1 MDLEAATSEGE
12 GRASALNG
20 GCFCTTL
27 DRDALA
33 ESLDREVRRR
43 GFAEQLIASHPIL
56 FANVSVFAPD
66 AAIEQM
72 AKVVGAVEAAAVLPE
87 FQASALS
94 WAPPIA
100 RHGFGPLGA
109 FMGYDFHLTTQG
121 PRLIEVNTN
130 AGGGFLNA
138 ALAQAQ
144 RACCGEPLDRP
155 ATAPA
160 AFRQAVGDMFVNEWR
175 LQRGAGRPGLIA
187 IVDDAP
193 RDQHLYPDFEL
204 AKGLLED
211 QGFETVIADA
221 ASLRFQDEVLTI
233 DGRVID
239 LVYNRLVDFGFD
251 EPAHA
256 ALRDAYAAGAVVV
269 TPNPYLHGLYADKRN
284 LVVLS
289 DTDQL
294 KGWGLGAD
302 DAATLETA
310 LPKTVRV
317 SAENAEAL
325 WDGRRALFFKPAR
338 GSGSKATYR
347 GEKVTRRVWSEIIAG
362 YYVAQVY
369 APPSRRGVMVDG
381 ARTDLKVDIRL
392 YTYAGAV
399 LLTAARLYQ
408 GQTTNMR
415 TAGGGFAPVLRA

>member
-1 MDLEAATSEGE
+1 MDLEAAPTKGE
-12 GRASALNG
+12 GRASTLNS

-33 ESLDREVRRR
+33 ESLDRGVRRR

-72 AKVVGAVEAAAVLPE
+72 AKVVRAVEAAAVLPE
-87 FQASALS
+87 FQAAALS

-100 RHGFGPLGA
+100 RDSLGPLGA

-144 RACCGEPLDRP
+144 RACCGEPLDRS
-155 ATAPA
+155 ATGPA
-160 AFRQAVGDMFVNEWR
+160 AFRQSVGDMFVHEWC

-193 RDQHLYPDFEL
+193 NDQHLYPDFEL

-211 QGFETVIADA
+211 QGFEAVIADA
-221 ASLRFQDEVLTI
+221 ASLRFQDGVLMI

-239 LVYNRLVDFGFD
+239 LVYNRLVDFSFD
-251 EPAHA
+251 EPAHV

-269 TPNPYLHGLYADKRN
+269 TPNPHLHALYADKRN
-284 LVVLS
+284 LVLLS
-289 DTDQL
+289 DTHRL

-310 LPKTVRV
+310 LPKTVRL

-325 WDGRRALFFKPAR
+325 WDGRRELFFKPAR
-338 GSGSKATYR
+338 GYGSKATYR
-347 GEKVTRRVWSEIIAG
+347 GEKVTRRVWSEITAG
-362 YYVAQVY
+362 DYVAQAY

-415 TAGGGFAPVLRA
+415 TPGGGFAPVLRA

>member
-1 MDLEAATSEGE
+1 MGLEVATSDGQ
-12 GRASALNG
+12 GRASTLNS

-27 DRDALA
+27 DRYALA
-33 ESLDREVRRR
+33 ESLDREVHRR
-43 GFAEQLIASHPIL
+43 GFAQQLIASHPIL
-56 FANVSVFAPD
+56 FANVSVFAPV

-72 AKVVGAVEAAAVLPE
+72 AKVVRAVEAAAVLPD
-87 FQASALS
+87 FRAAALS

-100 RHGFGPLGA
+100 RDDFGPHGA
-109 FMGYDFHLTTQG
+109 FMGYDFHLTTEG

-144 RACCGEPLDRP
+144 QACCGEPLDQS

-160 AFRQAVGDMFVNEWR
+160 AFSQAVGDMFVSEWR

-193 RDQHLYPDFEL
+193 GEQHLYPDFEL
-204 AKGLLED
+204 AKGLLEE
-211 QGFETVIADA
+211 QGFEAVIADA
-221 ASLRFQDEVLTI
+221 ASLRFQDGVLTI
-233 DGRVID
+233 DGRAID
-239 LVYNRLVDFGFD
+239 LVYNRLVDFGFE
-251 EPAHA
+251 EPAHT

-269 TPNPYLHGLYADKRN
+269 TPNPHIHALYADKRN
-284 LVVLS
+284 LVLLS
-289 DTDQL
+289 DGKQL
-294 KGWGLGAD
+294 RGWGLAED
-302 DAATLETA
+302 AAATLDTA

-325 WDGRRALFFKPAR
+325 WEGRRELFFKPAR
-338 GSGSKATYR
+338 GYGSKATYR
-347 GEKVTRRVWSEIIAG
+347 GEKVTRRVWSEITVG
-362 YYVAQVY
+362 DYVAQVY
-369 APPSRRGVMVDG
+369 APPSRRGVLVDG

-415 TAGGGFAPVLRA
+415 TPGGGFAPVLRA

>member
-1 MDLEAATSEGE
+1 VGREIATSGGE
-12 GRASALNG
+12 GRASTLNS

-27 DRDALA
+27 DRNALA
-33 ESLDREVRRR
+33 EALDREVHRR

-72 AKVVGAVEAAAVLPE
+72 AKVVRAVEAAAVLPE
-87 FQASALS
+87 FQAAALS

-100 RHGFGPLGA
+100 RNDFGPLGA

-144 RACCGEPLDRP
+144 RACCGGPLDCS
-155 ATAPA
+155 ATAA
-160 AFRQAVGDMFVNEWR
+160 VAFRQAVGDMFVNEWR
-175 LQRGAGRPGLIA
+175 LQRGAGRPGMIA

-193 RDQHLYPDFEL
+193 SDQHLYPDFEL
-204 AKGLLED
+204 AKGVLED
-211 QGFETVIADA
+211 HGFEAIIADA
-221 ASLRFQDEVLTI
+221 ASLRFQDGVLAI

-251 EPAHA
+251 EPEHV
-256 ALRDAYAAGAVVV
+256 ALREAYSAGAVVV
-269 TPNPYLHGLYADKRN
+269 TPSPHAHALYADKRN
-284 LVVLS
+284 LVLLS
-289 DTDQL
+289 DANRLMD
-294 KGWGLGAD
+294 WGLGPD

-310 LPKTVRV
+310 LPKTVKV
-317 SAENAEAL
+317 SSENAEAL
-325 WDGRRALFFKPAR
+325 WEGRRELFFKPAR
-338 GSGSKATYR
+338 GYGSKATYR
-347 GEKVTRRVWSEIIAG
+347 GEKVTRRVWSEITAG
-362 YYVAQVY
+362 DYVAQVY
-369 APPSRRGVMVDG
+369 APPSKRGVMVDG
-381 ARTDLKVDIRL
+381 VRTDLKVDIRL

-415 TAGGGFAPVLRA
+415 TPGGGFAPVLRA